1 MTDSTTA
8 ERLDRIERGLDALF
22 AAEVSEAILEAVD
35 FEAILA
41 DQPADDPVDVERLAE
56 ALGRPVGRMLAR
68 TVISGSGTTGVA
80 KRAIGSEVGGRVA
93 SKTLQVAVDTVDLD
107 EATERL
113 MELDEESVPGPDLR
127 EFLGPHAED
136 SDVFA
141 LDPSSEPADYGT
153 DGGGDGGSGGG
164 DGSGGDDGEYDP
176 QQYRGTLDET
186 DEADLGGAEES
197 DDPHS
202 VRD

>member
-93 SKTLQVAVDTVDLD
+93 SKSLQVAVDTVDLD
-107 EATERL
+107 QAAERL

-127 EFLGPHAED
+127 EFLGPYAED

-141 LDPSSEPADYGT
+141 FDPSSEPGDVGT
-153 DGGGDGGSGGG
+153 GDGRGGDGGGDG
-164 DGSGGDDGEYDP
+164 EYDP
-176 QQYRGTLDET
+176 HEYTGTLDET
-186 DEADLGGAEES
+186 DESDLGGAEEPG
-197 DDPHS
+197 DPHS